1 MKQLLL
7 SLIFCGFVLST
18 HAQNSGQDSYV
29 KFQAPTVASFMKYID
44 HPVGLFHGN
53 PEISHLLYT
62 LKDGAVELPI
72 TLQYNASG
80 IKVTEEASQV
90 GLGWNLSA
98 GGMIVQNAVGKL
110 DKEEDY
116 NITYISDYPQGSF
129 PAYINS
135 FNRLGDIL
143 KYETYYK
150 KATESRLQPDVFYFS
165 FPGGSGKFFIDYRD
179 GSAHQIDASR
189 PLKIENMGG
198 CEQWQIT
205 TEDGTRHL
213 FSALPKDWQ
222 EVNGSMDPVSR
233 TFLIDSSV
241 YPNGQ
246 VVGYEYEI
254 EDNMT
259 FGRSEDGEHIVQ
271 RSGSLTADTQCGIP
285 PKVTVWKTQS
295 KEVLLKSITTD
306 NYIVEFKMS
315 NRIDLS
321 ASQKLDM
328 IVIKARS
335 ASQWGSSE
343 RRICFGY
350 TYFESTVGGNTWF
363 APNMDTGDFFKP
375 DHLNKRLKL
384 DTVYEVDASGK
395 KSNQLS
401 FSYYNPTGLP
411 PKTSF
416 AVDYWGYYN
425 GQTDNQYMIPDFTN
439 LHWGRYTSAVMHQ
452 AGYVGNRAC
461 NPACLYNGML
471 KSMQYATGG
480 MTTYSYEPHEYQ
492 NNQFVPT
499 CDERRLLSF
508 SDAPSILS
516 LRDRNVPTDKTN
528 GYFRVNIG
536 DKVRVRLRIF
546 NGLNTWSEMAGS
558 NYALLFTPTGGTMRT
573 FHSEFFNLSDIS
585 ESCLNRTYEFTAQEA
600 GNFHFIISLPDALGD
615 QSGMHS
621 KHADFTGDVYVVN
634 ASIETRGYNRG
645 GGVRVTT
652 VNHFETSSTS
662 VPPVLSYTYKYPPT
676 EGVLFTPIAFHREYK
691 DLNYYQATYMG
702 GNETGNYGTNGIEL
716 SLSSNNF
723 HSAPYSTVGAAVCYR
738 SVTVRKTRFG
748 ASQGYTVHTFSIA
761 NEISTECSYQLPE
774 VGSGKP
780 LSIQYYSEAD
790 TLLKSESY
798 HYGVV
803 KKHFYSGVTITDY
816 FNRSPKFYT
825 TGGYYLVRMVGGD
838 IRDDYRGRYV
848 SLIYGIKSQSHLP
861 RLKIVYQ
868 DGVTTTTTYEY
879 DEHCQLKK
887 ESVTG
892 SDGKV
897 LSTCYTY
904 PYDFNFA
911 PYTTMA
917 GKNFLAYPVEVKQL
931 VDGKLASSK
940 LTQYGIF
947 GNKYLPKSVTRSKVA
962 DLVNDVVTFS
972 SSGASSAYYPAADVT
987 FLKYDTYGNPIHI
1000 NVKGEDIIYIW
1011 GYAYQYPIAEI
1022 RKSSYSTVQSALGR
1036 TPESLSSMVVPSALV
1051 TGLRTKLFETPVTT
1065 YTYTPLL
1072 GMKTMTTP
1080 NGEVTSFEYD
1090 SFGRLKKILDNDRK
1104 TVEEYDYHYKN

>member
-254 EDNMT
+254 KDNMT

-480 MTTYSYEPHEYQ
+480 VTTYSYEPHEYQ

-508 SDAPSILS
+508 SDASSILS

-573 FHSEFFNLSDIS
+573 FHAEFFNLSDIS

-774 VGSGKP
+774 VGSGKS

-972 SSGASSAYYPAADVT
+972 SSGASSAYYAAADVT

-1104 TVEEYDYHYKN
+1104 IVEEYDYHYKN

>member
-116 NITYISDYPQGSF
+116 NITYISDYPHGSF

-254 EDNMT
+254 KDNMT

-573 FHSEFFNLSDIS
+573 FHAEFFNLSDIS

-887 ESVTG
+887 ESVTRR
-892 SDGKV
+892 DGKV
-897 LSTCYTY
+897 LSTGYTY
-904 PYDFNFA
+904 P
-911 PYTTMA
+911 
-917 GKNFLAYPVEVKQL
+917 
-931 VDGKLASSK
+931 
-940 LTQYGIF
+940 
-947 GNKYLPKSVTRSKVA
+947 
-962 DLVNDVVTFS
+962 
-972 SSGASSAYYPAADVT
+972 
-987 FLKYDTYGNPIHI
+987 
-1000 NVKGEDIIYIW
+1000 
-1011 GYAYQYPIAEI
+1011 
-1022 RKSSYSTVQSALGR
+1022 
-1036 TPESLSSMVVPSALV
+1036 
-1051 TGLRTKLFETPVTT
+1051 
-1065 YTYTPLL
+1065 
-1072 GMKTMTTP
+1072 
-1080 NGEVTSFEYD
+1080 
-1090 SFGRLKKILDNDRK
+1090 
-1104 TVEEYDYHYKN
+1104 

>member
-116 NITYISDYPQGSF
+116 KITYISDYPQGSF

-213 FSALPKDWQ
+213 FSALSEDWQ

-254 EDNMT
+254 KDNMT

-271 RSGSLTADTQCGIP
+271 RSGSLTVNTQCGIP
-285 PKVTVWKTQS
+285 PKVTVWKTLS

-508 SDAPSILS
+508 SDASSILS

-573 FHSEFFNLSDIS
+573 FHAEFFNLSDIS

-825 TGGYYLVRMVGGD
+825 TGGYYLVRMVGGG

-917 GKNFLAYPVEVKQL
+917 GKNFLVYPVEVKQL

-940 LTQYGIF
+940 LSQYGIF
-947 GNKYLPKSVTRSKVA
+947 GNKY
-962 DLVNDVVTFS
+962 
-972 SSGASSAYYPAADVT
+972 
-987 FLKYDTYGNPIHI
+987 
-1000 NVKGEDIIYIW
+1000 
-1011 GYAYQYPIAEI
+1011 
-1022 RKSSYSTVQSALGR
+1022 
-1036 TPESLSSMVVPSALV
+1036 
-1051 TGLRTKLFETPVTT
+1051 
-1065 YTYTPLL
+1065 
-1072 GMKTMTTP
+1072 
-1080 NGEVTSFEYD
+1080 
-1090 SFGRLKKILDNDRK
+1090 
-1104 TVEEYDYHYKN
+1104 

>member
-116 NITYISDYPQGSF
+116 NITYISDYPHGSF

-254 EDNMT
+254 KDNMT
-259 FGRSEDGEHIVQ
+259 FGRPEDGEHIVQ

-452 AGYVGNRAC
+452 AVPAIPHAC
-461 NPACLYNGML
+461 
-471 KSMQYATGG
+471 
-480 MTTYSYEPHEYQ
+480 
-492 NNQFVPT
+492 
-499 CDERRLLSF
+499 
-508 SDAPSILS
+508 I
-516 LRDRNVPTDKTN
+516 
-528 GYFRVNIG
+528 
-536 DKVRVRLRIF
+536 
-546 NGLNTWSEMAGS
+546 
-558 NYALLFTPTGGTMRT
+558 
-573 FHSEFFNLSDIS
+573 
-585 ESCLNRTYEFTAQEA
+585 
-600 GNFHFIISLPDALGD
+600 
-615 QSGMHS
+615 
-621 KHADFTGDVYVVN
+621 
-634 ASIETRGYNRG
+634 
-645 GGVRVTT
+645 T
-652 VNHFETSSTS
+652 V
-662 VPPVLSYTYKYPPT
+662 
-676 EGVLFTPIAFHREYK
+676 
-691 DLNYYQATYMG
+691 
-702 GNETGNYGTNGIEL
+702 
-716 SLSSNNF
+716 
-723 HSAPYSTVGAAVCYR
+723 C
-738 SVTVRKTRFG
+738 
-748 ASQGYTVHTFSIA
+748 
-761 NEISTECSYQLPE
+761 
-774 VGSGKP
+774 
-780 LSIQYYSEAD
+780 
-790 TLLKSESY
+790 
-798 HYGVV
+798 
-803 KKHFYSGVTITDY
+803 
-816 FNRSPKFYT
+816 
-825 TGGYYLVRMVGGD
+825 
-838 IRDDYRGRYV
+838 
-848 SLIYGIKSQSHLP
+848 
-861 RLKIVYQ
+861 
-868 DGVTTTTTYEY
+868 
-879 DEHCQLKK
+879 
-887 ESVTG
+887 
-892 SDGKV
+892 
-897 LSTCYTY
+897 
-904 PYDFNFA
+904 
-911 PYTTMA
+911 
-917 GKNFLAYPVEVKQL
+917 
-931 VDGKLASSK
+931 
-940 LTQYGIF
+940 
-947 GNKYLPKSVTRSKVA
+947 
-962 DLVNDVVTFS
+962 
-972 SSGASSAYYPAADVT
+972 
-987 FLKYDTYGNPIHI
+987 
-1000 NVKGEDIIYIW
+1000 
-1011 GYAYQYPIAEI
+1011 
-1022 RKSSYSTVQSALGR
+1022 
-1036 TPESLSSMVVPSALV
+1036 
-1051 TGLRTKLFETPVTT
+1051 
-1065 YTYTPLL
+1065 
-1072 GMKTMTTP
+1072 
-1080 NGEVTSFEYD
+1080 
-1090 SFGRLKKILDNDRK
+1090 
-1104 TVEEYDYHYKN
+1104 

>member
-1 MKQLLL
+1 
-7 SLIFCGFVLST
+7 
-18 HAQNSGQDSYV
+18 
-29 KFQAPTVASFMKYID
+29 
-44 HPVGLFHGN
+44 
-53 PEISHLLYT
+53 
-62 LKDGAVELPI
+62 
-72 TLQYNASG
+72 
-80 IKVTEEASQV
+80 
-90 GLGWNLSA
+90 
-98 GGMIVQNAVGKL
+98 
-110 DKEEDY
+110 
-116 NITYISDYPQGSF
+116 
-129 PAYINS
+129 
-135 FNRLGDIL
+135 
-143 KYETYYK
+143 
-150 KATESRLQPDVFYFS
+150 
-165 FPGGSGKFFIDYRD
+165 
-179 GSAHQIDASR
+179 
-189 PLKIENMGG
+189 
-198 CEQWQIT
+198 
-205 TEDGTRHL
+205 
-213 FSALPKDWQ
+213 
-222 EVNGSMDPVSR
+222 
-233 TFLIDSSV
+233 
-241 YPNGQ
+241 
-246 VVGYEYEI
+246 
-254 EDNMT
+254 
-259 FGRSEDGEHIVQ
+259 
-271 RSGSLTADTQCGIP
+271 
-285 PKVTVWKTQS
+285 
-295 KEVLLKSITTD
+295 
-306 NYIVEFKMS
+306 
-315 NRIDLS
+315 
-321 ASQKLDM
+321 
-328 IVIKARS
+328 
-335 ASQWGSSE
+335 
-343 RRICFGY
+343 
-350 TYFESTVGGNTWF
+350 
-363 APNMDTGDFFKP
+363 
-375 DHLNKRLKL
+375 
-384 DTVYEVDASGK
+384 
-395 KSNQLS
+395 
-401 FSYYNPTGLP
+401 
-411 PKTSF
+411 
-416 AVDYWGYYN
+416 
-425 GQTDNQYMIPDFTN
+425 MIPDFTN

-573 FHSEFFNLSDIS
+573 FHAEFFNLSNIS

-615 QSGMHS
+615 QSDMHS

-702 GNETGNYGTNGIEL
+702 GNETGNYGTDGIEL

-774 VGSGKP
+774 VGSGVP

-1104 TVEEYDYHYKN
+1104 IVEEYDYHYKN